1 MITVDAINDAW
12 GWTGLHAVAVLGD
25 NPFGNLLVQ
34 DDEGRTWQLRPQD
47 LACEPVARNDADLAA
62 LAYNQS
68 FLAEWYMP
76 EMVDLAQAT
85 LGPLV
90 DDRRYCLKIPRT
102 LGGEF
107 QRENLAM
114 VPLAEL
120 IRFAGEGAQQFDGL
134 VEFRMPS

>member
-1 MITVDAINDAW
+1 
-12 GWTGLHAVAVLGD
+12 
-25 NPFGNLLVQ
+25 
-34 DDEGRTWQLRPQD
+34 
-47 LACEPVARNDADLAA
+47 
-62 LAYNQS
+62 
-68 FLAEWYMP
+68 
-76 EMVDLAQAT
+76 MVYAT

-114 VPLAEL
+114 APLADL

-134 VEFRMPS
+134 VEFRMLS